1 MYSSKKTR
9 RDKSCLILSVKN
21 ALRSLNSALRPKRF
35 ATPALKYSSFPTN
48 VCQLTGNPNPFSGF
62 GWLIETGLY
71 DYFVNLFDGAV
82 YHLYLSDVFLKLKTW
97 QYLGL
102 VYDYDAGSRNK
113 LFHIS

>member
-1 MYSSKKTR
+1 MRCSKKNSAGQKLF
-9 RDKSCLILSVKN
+9 DFKCKN

-48 VCQLTGNPNPFSGF
+48 VCQLTGNPNQYSGF

-82 YHLYLSDVFLKLKTW
+82 YHVYLSDVFLKLKTW